1 MSVDFL
7 NFFQLNENF
16 TASELFSSYNN
27 KIAEIDSLN
36 ISSIDKEFYKKNIN
50 LMYSQ
55 AKNSLDNR
63 TNNVNLAIDNA
74 FLHIN
79 HFLSNINA
87 FKNNWLLPNISD
99 NIYSQ
104 SNDNIYSQSN
114 DNIYSQSKQSS
125 YKEVLNADNSITV
138 HEETII
144 NNNGIINKTIKSYK
158 KYKDGRI
165 ENV

>member
-1 MSVDFL
+1 MSVNFL

-27 KIAEIDSLN
+27 KIVEIDSLN

-87 FKNNWLLPNISD
+87 FKNNWLSPNI
-99 NIYSQ
+99 
-104 SNDNIYSQSN
+104 N
-114 DNIYSQSKQSS
+114 DNIYSQSKESS

-158 KYKDGRI
+158 KYKDGSI
-165 ENV
+165 ENI

>member
-16 TASELFSSYNN
+16 TASELFSSYNY

-55 AKNSLDNR
+55 AKNALNNR
-63 TNNVNLAIDNA
+63 TNNINFAIDNA

-104 SNDNIYSQSN
+104 SNDNIYSQS
-114 DNIYSQSKQSS
+114 KESS
-125 YKEVLNADNSITV
+125 YKEVLNEDNSITV

>member
-50 LMYSQ
+50 AMYSQ
-55 AKNSLDNR
+55 AKNS
-63 TNNVNLAIDNA
+63 NVNFAIDNA

-87 FKNNWLLPNISD
+87 FKNNWLSPNITT
-99 NIYSQ
+99 
-104 SNDNIYSQSN
+104 
-114 DNIYSQSKQSS
+114 KESS
-125 YKEVLNADNSITV
+125 YKEVLNEDNSITV